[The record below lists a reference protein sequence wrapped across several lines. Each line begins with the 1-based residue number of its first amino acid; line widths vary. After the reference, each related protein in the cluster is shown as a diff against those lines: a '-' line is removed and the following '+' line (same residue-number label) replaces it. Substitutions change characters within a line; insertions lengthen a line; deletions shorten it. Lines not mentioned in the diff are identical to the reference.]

1 MFCRV
6 IPRFVNVP
14 KCNSIISILSVRSI
28 SRCVESL
35 VVALLVSLCP
45 RKEVSQ
51 NIYLSNSLRESET
64 STDNDMSATQF
75 CSLSNLL
82 HLSCCIQRPSG
93 LVIDKKTRL
102 TFCPQ
107 SVLPCYSICNIGV
120 NSVYIVC
127 PAGQIIKH
135 PSSLLSFMV
144 KYLEI

>member
-82 HLSCCIQRPSG
+82 HLSCCIQRPLG
-93 LVIDKKTRL
+93 LIIDKKR
-102 TFCPQ
+102 PGSH
-107 SVLPCYSICNIGV
+107 SVHSM
-120 NSVYIVC
+120 SC
-127 PAGQIIKH
+127 PAIQYVISESILCTLCV
-135 PSSLLSFMV
+135 LLAR
-144 KYLEI
+144 